1 MGYAKRHIGSADVMI
16 DETTGALLVKI
27 GDADLSVD
35 VADVDVQAI
44 VDGIA
49 GSSPKTLAEL
59 ETVLQSI
66 LTKLIA
72 APATEARQDAV
83 AAALGLLAL
92 EDGGNLAAILAKL
105 SDDPAT
111 ETTLAALLDEQE
123 KVTPEHQ
130 GASRTP
136 RSHYRIVSDAEED
149 SSSSGAPGPTL
160 PVVLSEESRPY
171 LQAKV
176 QAVKPYAWSEPEESS
191 SSSSSSS
198 SPSSS
203 SRQSSSSSGEP
214 GYEFTGDALP
224 GSNTGNV
231 YLWAKVDPMNA
242 AWVLT
247 PGAMLELPPNADLND
262 YAIAAANDGDGVV
275 VLYTEGE
282 PPAGSSSSSSS
293 SM

>member
-92 EDGGNLAAILAKL
+92 EDGGNLADLATKATARNDKLDSALATLALEDGGNLATAAGRLGEIEKDHKAGTRYPHVYGRAVGTPTERVAL
-105 SDDPAT
+105 SDEPRPYLRAWLQGYTPGDV
-111 ETTLAALLDEQE
+111 AA
-123 KVTPEHQ
+123 P
-130 GASRTP
+130 S
-136 RSHYRIVSDAEED
+136 
-149 SSSSGAPGPTL
+149 SSSSGSSSSSA
-160 PVVLSEESRPY
+160 
-171 LQAKV
+171 Q
-176 QAVKPYAWSEPEESS
+176 SS
-191 SSSSSSS
+191 SSSSAA
-198 SPSSS
+198 P
-203 SRQSSSSSGEP
+203 
-214 GYEFTGDALP
+214 TGDGDADNYP
-224 GSNTGNV
+224 VVNTGNIYV
-231 YLWAKVDPMNA
+231 FSRTEGLEEYAF
-242 AWVLT
+242 VLG
-247 PGAMLELPPNADLND
+247 PGERVELPPNCDLADFYID
-262 YAIAAANDGDGVV
+262 AAVQDEGVTV
-275 VLYTEGE
+275 MYSCATESDT
-282 PPAGSSSSSSS
+282 GSSSSSSS
-293 SM
+293 SA